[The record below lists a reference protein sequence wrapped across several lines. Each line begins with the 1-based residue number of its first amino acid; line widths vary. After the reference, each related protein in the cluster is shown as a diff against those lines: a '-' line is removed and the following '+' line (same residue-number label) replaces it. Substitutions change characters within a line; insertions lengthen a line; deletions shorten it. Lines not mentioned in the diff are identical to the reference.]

1 MSAARYGEMSVFK
14 RKKKNESLPVYP
26 PEEDEP
32 VIRCSICTGEQ
43 VGCMRD
49 RSTGKLHELMLIR
62 SEEDLESF
70 CRQTGAEA
78 DKIKRVY

>member
-1 MSAARYGEMSVFK
+1 MFFRK
-14 RKKKNESLPVYP
+14 REKIEQPVYP
-26 PEEDEP
+26 PEEYEP

-43 VGCMRD
+43 VGCMRS

-62 SEEDLESF
+62 SAEDLDSF

-78 DKIKRVY
+78 EKIKRVY